1 MTATHNKQVLQE
13 VFAETA
19 KGNGRPFV
27 AAMAEDVT
35 WTIIG
40 STQWSKTYRGKKA
53 VLAELLG
60 PLNAQL
66 ANGNTIT
73 AHRFIAEDDQVV
85 VEGRGHNTTKTGKAY
100 QNTYCWVFRLSG
112 GQVVDIVEYTDTAL
126 IESALLPPQT
136 SSRT

>member
-1 MTATHNKQVLQE
+1 MNSAKNKQLLQH

-27 AAMAEDVT
+27 DLLSDDVA

-40 STQWSKTYRGKKA
+40 TTPWSRTYRGKGS

-66 ANGNTIT
+66 ANRNTIS
-73 AHRFIAEDDQVV
+73 AQRFIAEDDLVV
-85 VEGRGHNTTKTGKAY
+85 VEARGHNVTISGKPY
-100 QNTYCWVFRLSG
+100 RNSYCWVFRFAG
-112 GQVVDIVEYTDTAL
+112 DCVVEITEYADTAL
-126 IESALLPPQT
+126 IESALEAP
-136 SSRT
+136 